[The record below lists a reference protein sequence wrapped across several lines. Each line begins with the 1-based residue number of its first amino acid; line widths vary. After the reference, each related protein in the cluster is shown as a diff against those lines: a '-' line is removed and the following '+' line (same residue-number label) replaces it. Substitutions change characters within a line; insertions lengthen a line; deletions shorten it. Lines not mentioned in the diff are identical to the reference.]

1 MNDHTLRIIQIM
13 QDKKM
18 NATQFSEAIGI
29 QRTNMSH
36 ITLGRNNPSADVL
49 TKIIERFSDINPGWL
64 LSGKGDM
71 RNMSEYQENSLMNEI
86 EFNQSYFPDEKKTK
100 NLTSPTSENDLFI
113 TSELADRT
121 YESHKTPAYHVLK
134 APVIMPEGAIIR
146 PEIQKQVENQQ
157 GNSVDQAD
165 NNSKIIEK
173 EIVIYKEKSVKAI
186 EKIVIFFSDKSFETF
201 IPELADSSA

>member
-71 RNMSEYQENSLMNEI
+71 RNMSDYQENSLMNEI

-100 NLTSPTSENDLFI
+100 NLSPPTSENDLFI
-113 TSELADRT
+113 SSEHADRT
-121 YESHKTPAYHVLK
+121 YKSHKTPAYHVLK